1 MRATSLTL
9 AAACAIALSGCVSM
23 APGYAR
29 PDAPVPSVVGNTGS
43 ASSSESVNASTP
55 NVAALDWRQVLVDA
69 RLQQVIAL
77 ALDNNRD
84 LRVAV
89 LNIEQARAQYRIQR
103 ADLFPAVHVTVSHSA
118 QRAAAATSFTG
129 APQVIRSATG
139 QVGISSWEL
148 DLFGRI
154 RSLKNQALETYLA
167 TEQTQRSTRLSLVAE
182 VASAWLT
189 VAADQQRLAL
199 ARQTLESQRTT
210 LRLTELQ
217 HANGIVSGLDLAQ
230 IQTSVESARG
240 DVASFTTQLAQS
252 RNALNLLAGTQVA
265 AALLP
270 PGNALES
277 GVALAPLPAQ
287 LESRVLLQ
295 RPDVVAAEHTLKA
308 ANADIGA
315 ARAAFFPT
323 ISLTGTVGRGSD
335 ALSSLFDGDHT
346 WSFVPSLSLPIFRA
360 GALKAELDVAKLQ
373 KEITIAQYEL
383 AIQTAF
389 SEVADALAERTQLE
403 ERLDAQ
409 RALVDA
415 SQRGFDLSDARYR
428 NGVDSYLAA
437 LDAQRTLY
445 SAQQTLISLRLT
457 EASNR
462 VSLYK
467 VLGGAAD
474 AQSGVPTE
482 QAKRQPPVA
491 RR

>member
-1 MRATSLTL
+1 MRTTSLSL
-9 AAACAIALSGCVSM
+9 AVACAIALSGCVSM
-23 APGYAR
+23 APQYAR
-29 PDAPVPSVVGNTGS
+29 PDAPVPGVVGDTGS
-43 ASSSESVNASTP
+43 PLHGDSADGRTT
-55 NVAALDWRQVLVDA
+55 AAAGLDWRQVLVDA
-69 RLQQVIAL
+69 RLQKVVVL

-103 ADLFPAVHVTVSHSA
+103 ADLFPAVDATVSHTA

-129 APQVIRSATG
+129 APQIIRSATG

-154 RSLKNQALETYLA
+154 RSLKNEALETYLA
-167 TEQTQRSTRLSLVAE
+167 SEQTQRSTRLSLVAE
-182 VASAWLT
+182 VASDWLT

-199 ARQTLESQRTT
+199 AQQTLESQRKT

-217 HANGIVSGLDLAQ
+217 HDNGIVSGLDLAQ
-230 IQTSVESARG
+230 IQTSVESARA

-252 RNALNLLAGTQVA
+252 RNALNLVVGTSVP

-270 PGNALES
+270 AADAIES

-295 RPDVVAAEHTLKA
+295 RPDVVSAEHTLKA

-323 ISLTGTVGRGSD
+323 ISLTGNVGRGSD

-346 WSFVPSLSLPIFRA
+346 WSFTPSVSLPIFRA

-373 KEITIAQYEL
+373 KDITIAQYEL

-389 SEVADALAERTQLE
+389 SEVADALAERTQLD
-403 ERLDAQ
+403 ERMDAQ

-415 SQRGFDLSDARYR
+415 AQRGFTLSDARYR
-428 NGVDSYLAA
+428 NGVDSYLVA
-437 LDAQRTLY
+437 LDAQRSLY

-462 VSLYK
+462 VTLYK
-467 VLGGAAD
+467 VLGGGAD
-474 AQSGVPTE
+474 AQP
-482 QAKRQPPVA
+482 QPQPLA
-491 RR
+491 QQ